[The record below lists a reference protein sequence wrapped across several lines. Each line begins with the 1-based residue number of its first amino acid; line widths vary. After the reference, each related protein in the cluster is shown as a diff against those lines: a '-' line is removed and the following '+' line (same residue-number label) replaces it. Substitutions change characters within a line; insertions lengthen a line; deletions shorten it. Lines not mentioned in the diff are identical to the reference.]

1 MKSACALIIGLGL
14 VAATGFCQNTGPNM
28 GTPPICGP
36 HTTDTKCVSAP
47 EPSVVPEFLLCLG
60 VTASGILLWRWNRKS
75 LKRNLLP
82 R

>member
-1 MKSACALIIGLGL
+1 MKTARTLIIGLGL
-14 VAATGFCQNTGPNM
+14 MAAPGLFGAPT
-28 GTPPICGP
+28 CGP

-47 EPSVVPEFLLCLG
+47 EPSVVPELVLCLS
-60 VTASGILLWRWNRKS
+60 VTASGFLFWRWNRKS